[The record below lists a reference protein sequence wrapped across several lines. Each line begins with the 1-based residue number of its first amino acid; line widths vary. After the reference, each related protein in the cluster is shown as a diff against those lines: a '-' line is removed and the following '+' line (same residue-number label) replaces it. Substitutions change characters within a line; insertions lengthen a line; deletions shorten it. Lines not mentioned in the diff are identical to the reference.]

1 MSWSFSFLISFKLIF
16 DFFSCYSLFS
26 WFFWIWTKNV
36 SKLFFIDAVIYIIIL
51 WSWLTKSSQLH
62 VVVYTIITTT
72 STWISVW
79 FKKMMLVISYMIIKL
94 CVSYIIIIWFESKTW
109 NIWNNINVIN
119 SGIIML
125 NSIWCWWYWFES

>member
-119 SGIIML
+119 SGIMML
-125 NSIWCWWYWFES
+125 NSIWCWWCW